1 MDITDKLKQLKI
13 CVVLPTYNNAGT
25 LALVV
30 DDLLVCTAGLI
41 VVNDGS
47 TDGTAEILKR
57 YAERI
62 TLVTYERE
70 PGKG

>member
-47 TDGTAEILKR
+47 TD
-57 YAERI
+57 
-62 TLVTYERE
+62 
-70 PGKG
+70 